1 MLFETAKE
9 AGSSIDWDALTAIG
23 TLILAALTATMAWYT
38 ARMASLTRQ
47 AILDGQEGRR
57 ESNDHFE
64 KTRTQDS
71 EHFEKTRAQD
81 REHHQDS
88 FRPLLVLAPSDPADA
103 ILRKD
108 IVFSYSSGSMP
119 VVFVHCM
126 LRNIGSGP
134 ALNVRLSVRSDKKK
148 DFGPSRELAPIAAN
162 GEFTDG
168 GKRIEI
174 PVIYNSGFND
184 QDFNNLPNGLWLLV
198 LEYQDVFGNTF
209 HTIHSKD
216 LSEPWTRV
224 DRGPAPDLAPEQPG
238 LIEHVASASRED
250 VVGSALPDM

>member
-1 MLFETAKE
+1 MLFQTAKD

-64 KTRTQDS
+64 KTR
-71 EHFEKTRAQD
+71 AQD
-81 REHHQDS
+81 KQHHQDS
-88 FRPLLVLAPSDPADA
+88 FRPLLVLTPSDPVDA
-103 ILRKD
+103 FIRKQ
-108 IVFSYSSGSMP
+108 IVATTHSPSVP
-119 VVFVHCM
+119 VVFVNCT
-126 LRNIGSGP
+126 LSNIGAGP

-148 DFGPSRELAPIAAN
+148 GFGPSRELAPIAAD

-168 GKRIEI
+168 EKRIEI

-198 LEYQDVFGNTF
+198 LEYQDAFGNTF

-238 LIEHVASASRED
+238 LADHVASAPRED